1 MYQRCS
7 LLTLA
12 CLTVCLA
19 ASRVAADVVLDTF
32 NDAHDKTLSGP
43 DQVDVDLFRASGEL
57 FDLRYEILG
66 IEGTAS
72 DYTAVSVTPGSM
84 QVSQSAGAKS
94 FVSLGYHATTPSELS
109 GLTEIDFPVERR
121 LEIVLSDFD
130 PGVSGSLDI
139 SVKLIDILGTQA
151 TGTIVR
157 FEQASAGPTTAGID
171 LTPFAV
177 NFDRMEEMYVQFDY
191 VGGASFSINEV
202 RLVSVPEPA
211 SATLLAVVSA
221 VLTMRSRRRQA

>member
-19 ASRVAADVVLDTF
+19 ASQVAADVVLDTF
-32 NDAHDKTLSGP
+32 NDPHDKTLSGP

-57 FDLRYEILG
+57 FEVRYEILG
-66 IEGTAS
+66 IEGSAS

-84 QVSQSAGAKS
+84 QASQSAGGKS
-94 FVSLGYHATTPSELS
+94 WVSLGYHATTPSELT
-109 GLTEIDFPVERR
+109 GLTEIAFPVERR
-121 LEIVLSDFD
+121 LEVALSDCD
-130 PGVSGSLDI
+130 PGDTGSLNI
-139 SVKLIDILGTQA
+139 SVKLIDVLGTQA
-151 TGTIVR
+151 TGTIAT
-157 FEQASAGPTTAGID
+157 FEQGFAGPTTAGID
-171 LTPFAV
+171 LTSFAV

-211 SATLLAVVSA
+211 SATLLGLASA
-221 VLTMRSRRRQA
+221 ALTTRRRRRRD